1 METHLVLDLGGTAIK
16 YALMDDTYHILE
28 QSKTPSPLK
37 DLDTLLI
44 TLENIGKQYSGRYQ
58 SVAISMPG
66 RIDTKNGIAHTGGS
80 FTFLHDCPF
89 ASEVEK
95 RLGTPVTIA
104 NDGKCAA
111 NAELIG
117 GALDHIDNGAVVVL
131 GTGTGGGVVLNGKVW
146 MGTTFGAGEFSTLP
160 TNFENIHK
168 GIYGFTDPNSASMWA
183 MQASASGLIG
193 NYMRLKGL
201 SADQA
206 VDGIG
211 VFKAYDAGDPAA
223 HEALKK
229 LGRDVAAGIY
239 SIQAVL
245 DLQRFAI
252 GGGIS
257 ARSEVTDVI
266 REALDAIFTTIPFT
280 PFSKPEVVTC
290 QYRNDANLIGALRFH
305 LDQK

>member
-1 METHLVLDLGGTAIK
+1 MNTYLVFDLGGTAIK
-16 YALMDDTYHILE
+16 YALMDGAYHILE
-28 QSKTPSPLK
+28 QGKTPSPLQ
-37 DLDTLLI
+37 DMDTLL
-44 TLENIGKQYSGRYQ
+44 TALENIGKQYSGRYQ

-66 RIDTKNGIAHTGGS
+66 RIDTKKGIAHTGGS

-89 ASEVEK
+89 ASQAEK
-95 RLGTPVTIA
+95 RLGAPVTIA

-117 GALDHIDNGAVVVL
+117 GALDHVDNGAVVVL
-131 GTGTGGGVVLNGKVW
+131 GTGTGGGVVLGGKVW
-146 MGTTFGAGEFSTLP
+146 MGNTFAAGEFSALP
-160 TNFENIHK
+160 TNFEHIHK
-168 GIYGFTDPNSASMWA
+168 GIHGFSDPNSASMWA
-183 MQASASGLIG
+183 MQASANGLIG

-201 SADQA
+201 PMEQQ

-223 HEALKK
+223 YEALKK
-229 LGRDVAAGIY
+229 LGQDVAAGIY

-257 ARSEVTDVI
+257 ARSEVTDAI
-266 REALDAIFTTIPFT
+266 RSALDALFEAVPFT

-290 QYRNDANLIGALRFH
+290 HYRNDANLLGALRFH
-305 LDQK
+305 LSQN

>member
-1 METHLVLDLGGTAIK
+1 MNTYLVLDLGGTSIK

-28 QSKTPSPLK
+28 QGKTPSPLT
-37 DLDTLLI
+37 DLDTLLA
-44 TLENIGKQYSGRYQ
+44 TLENVGKLFAGRYQ

-89 ASEVEK
+89 AAEAEK
-95 RLGTPVTIA
+95 RLGAPVTIA

-117 GALDHIDNGAVVVL
+117 GALDHVDNGAVVVL
-131 GTGTGGGVVLNGKVW
+131 GTGTGGGVVLGGKVW
-146 MGTTFGAGEFSTLP
+146 LGNTFAAGEFSALP

-168 GIYGFTDPNSASMWA
+168 GIHGFADPNSASMWA

-201 SADQA
+201 PMDQP

-223 HEALKK
+223 HEAVKK

-257 ARSEVTDVI
+257 ARNEVTDAI
-266 REALDAIFTTIPFT
+266 REALYTIFDSIPFT
-280 PFSKPEVVTC
+280 PFSRPEVVTC
-290 QYRNDANLIGALRFH
+290 KYRNDANLIGALRFH
-305 LDQK
+305 LSRD